1 MHEKQLYR
9 RRDVIS
15 GIQEDYRRLALYLQ
29 THTVSYVA
37 KVRNLKIYAILSVL
51 GVAVLIGVVASKS
64 VQNEL
69 TDISAR
75 IMKCSDIQ
83 GEAIEINEAAV
94 VCAMDTMRASLKA
107 GTYTQIYD
115 IVPLMQKTNLRI
127 ACHQAAHR
135 LGVELL
141 ESISSDE
148 IVEQM
153 FEAKPQPVDDI
164 CTHSLVH
171 GLIQGMTTEQDAYD
185 LQEVADQCLYFE
197 KINPY
202 YTDECAHYY
211 GHAVWKKVNKFNDEL
226 GDYCKYLYTT
236 GDKRHVIAC
245 MGGVI
250 MQKYDLQIYTPM
262 STVGERILT
271 PPTYEEI
278 DTICDAYRNSEKLI
292 QDGCM
297 SGIGWLAPTTAL
309 SRLDGLNLDEQ
320 VVEYKKALA
329 TCKANEECERT
340 FLFHFRVDAYGSGVV
355 TRVCNETKM
364 TLTTCDQVVAKFSGN
379 S

>member
-1 MHEKQLYR
+1 MGKTSRLKLYF
-9 RRDVIS
+9 
-15 GIQEDYRRLALYLQ
+15 ALSAL
-29 THTVSYVA
+29 
-37 KVRNLKIYAILSVL
+37 L
-51 GVAVLIGVVASKS
+51 VASLVFAFTS
-64 VQNEL
+64 RSSQNQL
-69 TDISAR
+69 TDIRSR
-75 IMKCSDIQ
+75 IMECSDIQ
-83 GEAIEINEAAV
+83 SNELEINEAAV
-94 VCAMDTMRASLKA
+94 RCAMDTMRASLTA

-115 IVPLMQKTNLRI
+115 VVPQMQKTNLRI

-141 ESISSDE
+141 KSGSGTEM
-148 IVEQM
+148 VRQM
-153 FEAKPQPVDDI
+153 FEGRPQPVDDI

-171 GLIQGMTTEQDAYD
+171 GLIQGMTTERSEYD
-185 LQEVADQCLYFE
+185 LQEVADQCMSLE

-211 GHAVWKKVNKFNDEL
+211 GHAVWKKVDKLDDQL
-226 GDYCKYLYTT
+226 GDYCKYLYVT

-262 STVGERILT
+262 ATTGTRMLT

-278 DTICDAYRNSEKLI
+278 MTICDAFKNSEKLY

-309 SRLDGLNLDEQ
+309 SRLDGLDLDGQ
-320 VVEYKKALA
+320 VKEYKKALA
-329 TCKANEECERT
+329 TCVANEECERT
-340 FLFHFRVDAYGSGVV
+340 FLFHFRTDAYGSGVV

-364 TLTTCDQVVAKFSGN
+364 TLTTCAQVVDKFAGN

>member
-1 MHEKQLYR
+1 MGKLF
-9 RRDVIS
+9 
-15 GIQEDYRRLALYLQ
+15 
-29 THTVSYVA
+29 
-37 KVRNLKIYAILSVL
+37 NLKIYAILSALLVSAL
-51 GVAVLIGVVASKS
+51 VGIVVSKS
-64 VQNEL
+64 TQKGL
-69 TDISAR
+69 TDIGSR

-83 GEAIEINEAAV
+83 GLALEINEAAV

-115 IVPLMQKTNLRI
+115 VVPMMQKTNLRI

-141 ESISSDE
+141 ESKSSAE
-148 IVEQM
+148 VVEQM
-153 FEAKPQPVDDI
+153 FESKPQPVDDI

-171 GLIQGMTTEQDAYD
+171 GLVQGMTTEKAEYA
-185 LQEVADQCLYFE
+185 LQEVADQCLYLE
-197 KINPY
+197 QINPY

-211 GHAVWKKVNKFNDEL
+211 GHAVWKKVKKFNDEL
-226 GDYCKYLYTT
+226 GDYCKYLYVT

-262 STVGERILT
+262 TDAGERVLT
-271 PPTYEEI
+271 PPTYAEI
-278 DTICDAYRNSEKLI
+278 GTICDVYRNSDKLI

-309 SRLDGLNLDEQ
+309 SRLDGLDLDGQ
-320 VVEYKKALA
+320 VAEYKTALA
-329 TCKANEECERT
+329 TCEANEECERT
-340 FLFHFRVDAYGSGVV
+340 FLFHFRVDAYRSGVV
-355 TRVCNETKM
+355 TRVCDETKM
-364 TLTTCDQVVAKFSGN
+364 TLTTCDQVVAKFAGN